1 MRKVLMIAAVIAFS
15 SVTLSSCAEEEL
27 PTPEI
32 VDPMNDNTPKG
43 NCPPEGC
50 D

>member
-1 MRKVLMIAAVIAFS
+1 MIAAVVAFS

-32 VDPMNDNTPKG
+32 VDPMNNG
-43 NCPPEGC
+43 NNGAGQGGC
-50 D
+50 DPINGCD